1 MSGLNHLNFR
11 LYFVLE
17 LNSSNMYRVNKIS
30 IVNQPL
36 DKIIYII
43 SSFLTQF
50 VYVSMPGKQPL
61 HYYLCSQ
68 MLKLSQLK
76 DASSYKPNW
85 QLTFL
90 MIISFFL
97 HIFANIKI
105 RLYKRKQATSVSII
119 SNSDFAKN
127 CDISSMDKR
136 ALSDFVTNILGVW
149 ASFIML
155 LSMYVIN
162 LISPEKFNTYPY
174 YLILYLVH
182 HVSPFFLM
190 GTILL
195 PYYVRHPPLQK
206 TIYRELKL
214 NFQYALCKG

>member
-1 MSGLNHLNFR
+1 
-11 LYFVLE
+11 
-17 LNSSNMYRVNKIS
+17 
-30 IVNQPL
+30 
-36 DKIIYII
+36 
-43 SSFLTQF
+43 
-50 VYVSMPGKQPL
+50 
-61 HYYLCSQ
+61 

-105 RLYKRKQATSVSII
+105 RLYKRKQARSVSII

-127 CDISSMDKR
+127 GDISSMDNR

-155 LSMYVIN
+155 LSMFIIN
-162 LISPEKFNTYPY
+162 WISPEKFNIYPY
-174 YLILYLVH
+174 YLIFYLVH

-206 TIYRELKL
+206 TIYRE
-214 NFQYALCKG
+214 